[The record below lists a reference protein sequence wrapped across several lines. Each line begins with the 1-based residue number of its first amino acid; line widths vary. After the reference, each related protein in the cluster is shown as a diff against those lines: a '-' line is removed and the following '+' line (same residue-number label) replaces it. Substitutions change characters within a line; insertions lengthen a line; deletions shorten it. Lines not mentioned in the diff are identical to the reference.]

1 MDCVTFKVSQP
12 ILLWILIGK
21 PLFPFSFRA
30 IDIYRPAI
38 VATLLFELVNAYEIY
53 FVRRLN
59 KFLNQSDIS
68 PIEKLQNFVNDAGEK
83 LQKYDF
89 KRGCILGNLGQE
101 VSYLAPEIIARIE
114 SIFQVWEKMVSDCLH
129 EFYAQYSLSDCNDMA
144 YQFWIG
150 WEGAVL
156 RARLTKSTRPLEA
169 FYRLFTLGVEQFNS
183 VKN

>member
-1 MDCVTFKVSQP
+1 
-12 ILLWILIGK
+12 LIGK

-38 VATLLFELVNAYEIY
+38 FATLLFELVNAYEIY

-68 PIEKLQNFVNDAGEK
+68 PLEKLQNFVNDAGEK

-114 SIFQVWEKMVSDCLH
+114 SIFQVWEK
-129 EFYAQYSLSDCNDMA
+129 
-144 YQFWIG
+144 
-150 WEGAVL
+150 
-156 RARLTKSTRPLEA
+156 
-169 FYRLFTLGVEQFNS
+169 
-183 VKN
+183 